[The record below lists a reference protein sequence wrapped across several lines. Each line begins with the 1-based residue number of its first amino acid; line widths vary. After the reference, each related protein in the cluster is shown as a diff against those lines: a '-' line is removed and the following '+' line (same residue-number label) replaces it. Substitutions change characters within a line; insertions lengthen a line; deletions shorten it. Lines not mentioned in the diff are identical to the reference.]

1 MATDELALL
10 GARVSATIE
19 LSISPQWNIPIP
31 VTEALSSFFSMYIQ
45 VWFSAHT
52 LCTETDVRLFALFMA
67 ANASFN
73 VI

>member
-1 MATDELALL
+1 MATDELALR
-10 GARVSATIE
+10 GVRVSATIE

-31 VTEALSSFFSMYIQ
+31 VTEALNSFFSMYIQ

-52 LCTETDVRLFALFMA
+52 LCTETAIIAVFMA